1 MSTTH
6 TRDEIYWLERGGIAI
21 GTGSETTATVTGPA
35 GDLNVT
41 IYVIKN
47 GDTFVNSDS
56 GGSGQIGYLEDPDIP
71 EEWHEALVNYAVS
84 KGYEMNPSTIQNA
97 GYFMQRYGETVME
110 CKKDKAKLNDDSSY
124 GVFGEQF

>member
-21 GTGSETTATVTGPA
+21 GTGSETTATVTGPT
-35 GDLNVT
+35 GDLNIT

-56 GGSGQIGYLEDPDIP
+56 GGSGQIGYLEEPDIP

-84 KGYEMNPSTIQNA
+84 KGYEMNPSTIQPA
-97 GYFMQRYGETVME
+97 GYFMQRYTEVVTE
-110 CKKDKAKLNDDSSY
+110 CKKTAHKGPDDSGY
-124 GVFGEQF
+124 GIYGDQF

>member
-21 GTGSETTATVTGPA
+21 GTGSETTATVTGPT

-47 GDTFVNSDS
+47 GDTFVNNDS
-56 GGSGQIGYLEDPDIP
+56 GGSG
-71 EEWHEALVNYAVS
+71 S
-84 KGYEMNPSTIQNA
+84 
-97 GYFMQRYGETVME
+97 
-110 CKKDKAKLNDDSSY
+110 
-124 GVFGEQF
+124 